1 MRETIFKGA
10 TRPPMKWGVPLMAL
24 VLVLIPLFMLTLL
37 GGAFVS
43 AWCYVVFPP
52 LGAGAFIWMRQV
64 SARDDQRLAQWG
76 KAMKLTLLNKNRAL
90 FMGLR
95 SYSPYRSHGA
105 SNVWR
110 R

>member
-24 VLVLIPLFMLTLL
+24 VFVGIPMFVLTMLV
-37 GGAFVS
+37 GNFVS
-43 AWCYVVFPP
+43 RWGFLVFPV
-52 LGAGAFIWMRQV
+52 LGLGLFAWMRQV
-64 SARDDQRLAQWG
+64 CARDDQRLAQWG
-76 KAMKLTLLNKNRAL
+76 KAMKLSLLNKNRAL
-90 FMGLR
+90 FKGLR

-105 SNVWR
+105 TNVWR